1 MGMLELNTWYFINVV
16 AFIDLSRS
24 INVVAF
30 IDLERPWG
38 DKNLSYTWH

>member
-1 MGMLELNTWYFINVV
+1 MGMVELNTWYF
-16 AFIDLSRS
+16 

-38 DKNLSYTWH
+38 DKNLRYTWH